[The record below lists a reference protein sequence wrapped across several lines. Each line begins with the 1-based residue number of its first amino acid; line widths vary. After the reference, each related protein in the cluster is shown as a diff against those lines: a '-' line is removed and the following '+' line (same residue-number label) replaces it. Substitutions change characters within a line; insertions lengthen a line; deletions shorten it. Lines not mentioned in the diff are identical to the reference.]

1 MAMGRH
7 GTLLKEENMGL
18 HHLMY
23 RKFMVMLVFLLLAG
37 CGSSV
42 AEKVVVTTTTLPKLV
57 AASTEFP
64 NADLLV
70 TPESVR
76 ENLGNSG
83 LVIIDA
89 RGAGYDTA
97 HVPGAI
103 SMKHADFWTA
113 GVGLKET
120 ATLEDLLGKAG
131 LTRTSRIVIYDNTTA
146 SWGAAG
152 RIFWM
157 LEYLGCTDVHIMNG
171 GWDKWAADGRPTTAE
186 KTTLPAKQFAAKVK
200 SSARATS
207 AHILNRYQH
216 MDFAVIDART
226 DEEFIG
232 WQLYGEARGGH
243 IPGAVQI
250 PYEWYYA
257 TDKTVL
263 KYADLK
269 TLLESRGI
277 TRDKE
282 VTSYCTAGIRSGYVY
297 FLLRLM
303 GYTKASNYD
312 ASMFEWSADASL
324 PMEKAQNYW
333 RMVHAGWLKDL
344 IDGKTPSIYSG
355 KGYKIFECSWGSTS
369 SAYDKGHIPGAVH
382 FDTNNVEARNY
393 LDINNPFPVSD
404 ANEIVWDLVAD
415 NMLQA
420 RLAGMGISNTT
431 TVIVYGSSGSATT
444 RVYWALRYAGVDVR
458 YLNGGYDAWTANGGI
473 AQVTRNQPVQAVFTI
488 NPQAKLKAL
497 TPEVK
502 EYADYFR
509 SNKTIIPG
517 KILVDVRSKEEY
529 AGEVV
534 GYDDPNITR
543 KGRIPGA
550 VWAYNGGKPNYMDA
564 DGTIRSYTE
573 VEKMWKDI
581 GITADKT
588 LIFYCGTGWRST
600 LAFFHADLMGFT
612 NIKNYDSWYVWS
624 TFWKASTGTIQ
635 RNAPYNDSSMPIDTG
650 WPGP

>member
-1 MAMGRH
+1 MKRGAMC
-7 GTLLKEENMGL
+7 TAVLLLAICIMP
-18 HHLMY
+18 
-23 RKFMVMLVFLLLAG
+23 LAG

-42 AEKVVVTTTTLPKLV
+42 AEKQVSTSGPNLV
-57 AASTEFP
+57 SASKEYP
-64 NADLLV
+64 NARLLV
-70 TPESVR
+70 TPESVQ
-76 ENLGNSG
+76 ENIGNDD

-89 RGAGYDTA
+89 RGSGYEAG

-103 SMKHADFWTA
+103 SMKYGAYFTP
-113 GVGLKET
+113 GVGLKSKE
-120 ATLEDLLGKAG
+120 TLEGMLGKAG
-131 LTRTSRIVIYDNTTA
+131 LTRTSTIVIYDDTTA

-171 GWDKWAADGRPTTAE
+171 GWDKWAADGRPVETAGHTLAE
-186 KTTLPAKQFAAKVK
+186 KKFAALVRPSK
-200 SSARATS
+200 RATADLIRS
-207 AHILNRYQH
+207 RYQDS
-216 MDFAVIDART
+216 DFAVIDART

-250 PYEWYYA
+250 PYKWFYA

-263 KYADLK
+263 NPADLK
-269 TLLESRGI
+269 ALLESRGI

-297 FLLRLM
+297 FILRLM
-303 GYTKASNYD
+303 GYAKASNYD
-312 ASMFEWSADASL
+312 ASMFEWTADASL
-324 PMEKAQNYW
+324 PMEKATNYS
-333 RMVHAGWLKDL
+333 RAVYAGWVKTL
-344 IDGKTPSIYSG
+344 IDGGTPP
-355 KGYKIFECSWGSTS
+355 GYPGNGYRIFECSWGAAS
-369 SAYDKGHIPGAVH
+369 SAYNSGHIPGAVH

-393 LDINNPFPVSD
+393 LDPLNPFPVSD

-415 NMLQA
+415 SVLEA
-420 RLAGMGISNTT
+420 RLAAMGISNGT
-431 TVIVYGSSGSATT
+431 TVIVYGSSGSAVT

-458 YLNGGYDAWTANGGI
+458 YLNGGYQAWLAEGG
-473 AQVTRNQPVQAVFTI
+473 AAELTPNMPVPALFTI
-488 NPQAKLKAL
+488 NPQPQIKAL

-502 EYADYFR
+502 QYADYFR
-509 SNKTIIPG
+509 ANGTLLPG
-517 KILVDVRSKEEY
+517 KVLVDVRKKEEY
-529 AGEVV
+529 TGEIV

-550 VWAYNGGKPNYMDA
+550 VWAYNGGKPDYMDT
-564 DGTIRSYTE
+564 DGTLRSYTE
-573 VEKMWKDI
+573 VRGMWQEL

-600 LAFFHADLMGFT
+600 LAFIYADLMGFP
-612 NIKNYDSWYVWS
+612 NIRNYDSWYVYS
-624 TFWKASTGTIQ
+624 TYWDSSTGTI
-635 RNAPYNDSSMPIDTG
+635 RRDAPYNDPLMPIDTG

>member
-1 MAMGRH
+1 MKKGAIGRASLLMAICIM
-7 GTLLKEENMGL
+7 LLT
-18 HHLMY
+18 
-23 RKFMVMLVFLLLAG
+23 G

-42 AEKVVVTTTTLPKLV
+42 EEKLAIVSGPHLV
-57 AASTEFP
+57 PASKEYP

-70 TPESVR
+70 TPESVQ
-76 ENLGNSG
+76 ENLGNDD

-89 RGAGYDTA
+89 RGAGYEA
-97 HVPGAI
+97 GHVPGAI
-103 SMKHADFWTA
+103 SMKYGAFFTA
-113 GVGLKET
+113 GVGLKDT
-120 ATLEDLLGKAG
+120 ATLEELLGKAG
-131 LTRTSRIVIYDNTTA
+131 LTRTSTIVIYDNTTA

-171 GWDKWAADGRPTTAE
+171 GWDKWAADGRPVETAGH
-186 KTTLPAKQFAAKVK
+186 TLPEKKFVARVK
-200 SSARATS
+200 SSVRATS
-207 AHILNRYQH
+207 DRILSRYQDG
-216 MDFAVIDART
+216 DFAIIDART

-250 PYEWYYA
+250 PYVWYYA

-263 KYADLK
+263 NYADLK

-277 TRDKE
+277 TQGKE

-297 FLLRLM
+297 FILRLM
-303 GYTKASNYD
+303 GYTRASNYD
-312 ASMFEWSADASL
+312 ASMFEWTADASL
-324 PMEKAQNYW
+324 PMEKAANYS
-333 RMVHAGWLKDL
+333 RMVHAGWVKTLV
-344 IDGKTPSIYSG
+344 DGGTPPTYSG
-355 KGYKIFECSWGSTS
+355 NGYKIFECSWGPTS
-369 SAYDKGHIPGAVH
+369 SAYNSGHIPGAVH

-393 LDINNPFPVSD
+393 LDPLNPFPVSD

-415 NMLQA
+415 SILEA
-420 RLAGMGISNTT
+420 RLAAMGISNNT
-431 TVIVYGSSGSATT
+431 TVIVYGNSGSAVT

-458 YLNGGYDAWTANGGI
+458 YLNGGYQAWLANGG
-473 AQVTRNQPVQAVFTI
+473 AAETSANLPVPALFTI
-488 NPQAKLKAL
+488 NPQPQIKAL

-502 EYADYFR
+502 QYADYFR
-509 SNKTIIPG
+509 ANGTPLPG
-517 KILVDVRSKEEY
+517 KVLVDVRSREEY
-529 AGEVV
+529 AGEIV

-550 VWAYNGGKPNYMDA
+550 VWAYNGGKPDYMDA
-564 DGTIRSYTE
+564 DGTLRSYTE
-573 VEKMWKDI
+573 VRGMWQDL
-581 GITADKT
+581 GIIADKT

-600 LAFFHADLMGFT
+600 LSFIYADLMGFP

-624 TFWKASTGTIQ
+624 TYWDSATETIH
-635 RNAPYNDSSMPIDTG
+635 RDAPYNDPLMPIDTG